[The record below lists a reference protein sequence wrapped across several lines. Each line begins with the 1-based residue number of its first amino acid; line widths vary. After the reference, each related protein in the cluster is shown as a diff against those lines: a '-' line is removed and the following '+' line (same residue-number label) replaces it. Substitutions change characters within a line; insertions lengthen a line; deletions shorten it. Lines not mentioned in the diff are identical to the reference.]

1 MNINLYI
8 VEKGGKKSIETPMIE
23 HYIKL
28 CRPWAKVTV
37 HPVFDKKIAKAQDA
51 TAQQAR
57 RSYTEALAKYM
68 GQGYSIA
75 LDPLGEMVDSHRFSS
90 LLEGQGTVNFFI
102 GGAYGF
108 EREFLEQSNKT
119 VSFGRI
125 TLSHRLVKVVL
136 LEQIFRGLSLIHNHP
151 YHK

>member
-1 MNINLYI
+1 
-8 VEKGGKKSIETPMIE
+8 MIE
-23 HYIKL
+23 HYLKL
-28 CRPWAKVTV
+28 CRPWARVKI
-37 HPVFDKKIAKAQDA
+37 HSIFDKKIAKAQESGPEQ
-51 TAQQAR
+51 AQK
-57 RSYTEALAKYM
+57 SYTEALVRYI
-68 GQGYSIA
+68 QPGYSIT
-75 LDPLGEMVDSHRFSS
+75 LDPLGEMVDSHQFSR
-90 LLEGQGTVNFFI
+90 LMEGHNRLNFFI

-108 EREFLEQSNKT
+108 EREFLEQSNKS